1 MKKLLLIAL
10 FGASFSANAAVT
22 TYFGEDLGLGELTRL
37 SSTPNA
43 NAAQAS
49 FLSSLINP
57 GVENFEA
64 FTDGTANPA
73 VNFVGAGV
81 TATLSG
87 GAVISTVNGLTNG
100 NGRYGISGDPDGNGS
115 DSYYQTSNL
124 LALTFSKPIAAFG
137 FYGIDIG
144 DFNGQVTVTT
154 SGGLN
159 QFFNVGNTLNG
170 SGGSVLFWGLV
181 SNTYTF
187 TGITFG
193 NTASGTDFFAF
204 DNFTVGSLQ
213 QVKSPVPE
221 PETYAMFLAGLGLMG
236 YMARRRKENQA

>member
-1 MKKLLLIAL
+1 MKKLLLITL
-10 FGASFSANAAVT
+10 ISASFSANATTT
-22 TYFGEDLGLGELTRL
+22 TYFGEDLGLGEGTAL

-43 NAAQAS
+43 SAAQTN

-57 GVENFEA
+57 GVENFEGLVN
-64 FTDGTANPA
+64 GTTNPA
-73 VNFVGAGV
+73 VNFIGAGV

-87 GAVISTVNGLTNG
+87 GSVQSTINGSTNG
-100 NGRYGISGDPDGNGS
+100 VGRYGISGDPDGNGS
-115 DSYYQTSNL
+115 DSYYETSNQL
-124 LALTFSKPIAAFG
+124 SLVFSKPVAAFG

-144 DFNGQVTVTT
+144 DYNGQVTLTT

-170 SGGSVLFWGLV
+170 SGGSVLFWGVV
-181 SNTYTF
+181 SNTDTF

-193 NTASGTDFFAF
+193 NTAAGSDFFAF
-204 DNFTVGSLQ
+204 DNFTVGSLS

-221 PETYAMFLAGLGLMG
+221 PEIYATFLAGLGLMG
-236 YMARRRKENQA
+236 FMARRRKANQA

>member
-1 MKKLLLIAL
+1 MKKILLIAL
-10 FGASFSANAAVT
+10 LGASFNANAAVT
-22 TYFGEDLGLGELTRL
+22 TYFGEDLGLGESTRL

-43 NAAQAS
+43 NTAQAG

-73 VNFVGAGV
+73 INFVGAGV

-87 GAVISTVNGLTNG
+87 GAVRSTANGVTNG
-100 NGRYGISGDPDGNGS
+100 AGRYGISGDPDGNGV
-115 DSYYQTSNL
+115 DSYYETRGELS
-124 LALTFSKPIAAFG
+124 LTFSNPVAAFG
-137 FYGIDIG
+137 FYGVDIG
-144 DFNGQVTVTT
+144 DFNGQVTLTT

-170 SGGSVLFWGLV
+170 SGGSVLFWGV
-181 SNTYTF
+181 ISNADTF
-187 TGITFG
+187 TSISFG
-193 NTASGTDFFAF
+193 NTSNGSDAFVF
-204 DNFTVGSLQ
+204 DNFTVGSLE

-221 PETYAMFLAGLGLMG
+221 PETYAMFLAGLGFMG